1 MLENIRNT
9 ITRLQRTDCDTTW
22 VLTSHHVPDMSA
34 MMRLPQQRPL
44 PSNGALNIPQL
55 WRLEAEH
62 VNQFRLNLVYN
73 SKFDNSDSQVIKY

>member
-55 WRLEAEH
+55 WASGGRTREPI
-62 VNQFRLNLVYN
+62 
-73 SKFDNSDSQVIKY
+73 STKFGIQQQIRQQ